1 MKELLDKISSYNI
14 FNFLLPGVVFVALSN
29 DFLGA
34 LIGKQNVL
42 AAAFLYYFVGLVI
55 SRFGSVVVEPVLRVL
70 SFVRYAPYTDFIP
83 AEKKD
88 PKLTVLL
95 EVNNT
100 YRTLCSM
107 FVLLLL
113 LKMYLKLE
121 ATMPALRNWQETVLA
136 ILLLTLFLFSYRK
149 QTAYIVKRVHQAK

>member
-29 DFLGA
+29 DA
-34 LIGKQNVL
+34 ISASIGKQNLLV
-42 AAAFLYYFVGLVI
+42 AVFLYYFVGLVI
-55 SRFGSVVVEPVLRVL
+55 SRFGSVVIEPVLRVL
-70 SFVRYAPYTDFIP
+70 SFVRYAPYTDFIR

-88 PKLTVLL
+88 PKLTALV

-107 FVLLLL
+107 LVLLLL
-113 LKMYLKLE
+113 LKMYVQLGAKI
-121 ATMPALRNWQETVLA
+121 PALRSWQEA
-136 ILLLTLFLFSYRK
+136 IFAVLLLILFLFSYRK
-149 QTAYIVKRVHQAK
+149 QTAYVVKRIRANS

>member
-14 FNFLLPGVVFVALSN
+14 FNFLLPGVVFVALSKE
-29 DFLGA
+29 FLGGV
-34 LIGKQNVL
+34 ISKQNAL

-55 SRFGSVVVEPVLRVL
+55 SRFGSVVIEPVLRVL
-70 SFVRYAPYTDFIP
+70 SFVRSAPYADFIP

-88 PKLTVLL
+88 PKLTVLV

-100 YRTLCSM
+100 YRTLCSL

-113 LKMYLKLE
+113 LKMYLKLG
-121 ATMPALRNWQETVLA
+121 ATIPALRNWQETVLA
-136 ILLLTLFLFSYRK
+136 ILLLILFLFSYRK
-149 QTAYIVKRVHQAK
+149 QTGYVVKTVHQAR